1 MVNPSELKKVVAF
14 LEANGW
20 KHSPNDSS
28 DEAEVYIKEDSFGV
42 YICDD
47 RIVFIGETGDFSDIP
62 LNYYYLLGYIYH
74 HRLLHPVIPEF
85 DDA

>member
-28 DEAEVYIKEDSFGV
+28 DEAEVYIKEDSIGID
-42 YICDD
+42 ICDN
-47 RIVFIGETGDFSDIP
+47 RIVFIGETGDFAEIP
-62 LNYYYLLGYIYH
+62 LNYYTLVGYMYS
-74 HRLLHPVIPEF
+74 HRIITPIIPNS
-85 DDA
+85 